1 MTHTAHR
8 LAAVWFADVV
18 GYSELAGRDEA
29 AAIALVESLQ
39 AVARESVSVHGGR
52 IVKFI
57 GDAVMAEFPSAD
69 AAVRSAIELRDG
81 FGRVSA
87 SGFASGLRIGV
98 HDRTGRPIRSNR
110 RPRRSAIR

>member
-1 MTHTAHR
+1 MTHSAHR

-18 GYSELAGRDEA
+18 GYSELAGQDEA

-39 AVARESVSVHGGR
+39 AVARESVSGHGGR

-69 AAVRSAIELRDG
+69 AAVRSARPA
-81 FGRVSA
+81 GR
-87 SGFASGLRIGV
+87 GV
-98 HDRTGRPIRSNR
+98 RADRRAPERAHVRRAPDPVRSPARP
-110 RPRRSAIR
+110 AA